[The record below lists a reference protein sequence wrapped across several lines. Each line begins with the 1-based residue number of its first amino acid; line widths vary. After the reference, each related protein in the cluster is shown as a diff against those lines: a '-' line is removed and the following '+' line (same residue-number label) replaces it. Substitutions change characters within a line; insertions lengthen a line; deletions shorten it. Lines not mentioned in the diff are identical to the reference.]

1 MSFILFEWIAVYVN
15 NSIIWDNTIMEEK
28 TIILLL
34 MIGVQSSQ
42 ILFLGIDICK
52 KIRKIF
58 IDLHCTT
65 LKAMKLSMQVVAKMR

>member
-1 MSFILFEWIAVYVN
+1 MEAR
-15 NSIIWDNTIMEEK
+15 TIVLP
-28 TIILLL
+28 LL
-34 MIGVQSSQ
+34 IGVQFSH
-42 ILFLGIDICK
+42 ILFLSIDICR